1 MERHSTICWKIPCFP
16 VLAMEFAKVHY
27 KQGTETKDGFVQKT
41 MASELKQEYLHS
53 SDCEIEI
60 EGKNYTVLWEIKPE
74 DGEVTLL
81 SNLQSGANDYLS
93 DLDEECNE
101 DDESDEPEEAH
112 EACVSTRHACPL
124 KCW

>member
-1 MERHSTICWKIPCFP
+1 
-16 VLAMEFAKVHY
+16 
-27 KQGTETKDGFVQKT
+27 

-60 EGKNYTVLWEIKPE
+60 EGKSYTVLWEITPE

-81 SNLQSGANDYLS
+81 SNLQSGASDYLS